1 MKSIWEHRDRRL
13 WKIAIGIFVVGLA
26 CTVNAVASSSVGFYY
41 LALFLFFLGV
51 VVWFAR
57 LGSEHGPSHK
67 DSDQKQVSRRCS
79 RAEAQALFPEILYT
93 AFIYL
98 E

>member
-13 WKIAIGIFVVGLA
+13 WKIAVGIFVVGLA
-26 CTVNAVASSSVGFYY
+26 CTVSAVGFSNIGLYY

-57 LGSEHGPSHK
+57 LGSDHVPPRK
-67 DSDQKQVSRRCS
+67 DNDQKKDV
-79 RAEAQALFPEILYT
+79 P
-93 AFIYL
+93 
-98 E
+98 